1 MTTPPTPSTPATG
14 RDDGRRYLRNRESI
28 TEDQQAVLK
37 RARVTVVGLGG
48 LGGATVEVLA
58 RIGVGTLTL
67 VDGDRFETTNLNR
80 QLLCTE
86 QTLGGLKAAAA
97 ADRVSQINPTVTI
110 HSIARRLTPDNAI
123 EILGDSHLV
132 MDCLDNLPT
141 RFMVQGAAR
150 RLGIPMVSA
159 AVAGNAGQLTLIEP
173 EDPGLEAVYGPA
185 EAAPEHGAETRLGV
199 LPHTVI
205 ALACLAC
212 SEAVKRLLGTGTG
225 LRRKLLLVD
234 LLDNRFDIVE
244 I

>member
-1 MTTPPTPSTPATG
+1 MSMPEAPPTPAAD

-28 TEDQQAVLK
+28 NEDQQAMLK
-37 RARVTVVGLGG
+37 RARVAVVGLGG

-67 VDGDRFETTNLNR
+67 VDGDRFEATNLNR

-86 QTLGGLKAAAA
+86 QTLGQRKAEAA
-97 ADRVSQINPTVTI
+97 ADRVARVNSTVTVRCI
-110 HSIARRLTPDNAI
+110 PRHLEPDSAD
-123 EILGDSHLV
+123 EVLAGSHLV
-132 MDCLDNLPT
+132 MDCLDNLPA
-141 RFMVQGAAR
+141 RFMVQAATR
-150 RLGIPMVSA
+150 RLGIPLVSA
-159 AVAGNAGQLTLIEP
+159 AVAGTSGQLTLIEP

-185 EAAPEHGAETRLGV
+185 ETAPEHGAETRLGV

-225 LRRKLLLVD
+225 LRRRLLLVD

>member
-1 MTTPPTPSTPATG
+1 MTTSRVSSTAAAAE
-14 RDDGRRYLRNRESI
+14 DDRRYRRNRQSI
-28 TEDQQAVLK
+28 TEDQQAMLH
-37 RARVTVVGLGG
+37 RAHVAVVGLGG
-48 LGGATVEVLA
+48 LGGATVEILA

-67 VDGDRFETTNLNR
+67 VDGDHFETTNLNR

-86 QTLGGLKAAAA
+86 QTVGQSKAKVAAE
-97 ADRVSQINPTVTI
+97 RIFRINPTVTV
-110 HSIARRLTPDNAI
+110 HAIARHLTPENAV
-123 EILGDSHLV
+123 ELLGPCHLV

-141 RFMVQGAAR
+141 RFTVQAAAR

-173 EDPGLEAVYGPA
+173 PDPGLEAIYGPGKN
-185 EAAPEHGAETRLGV
+185 APERGAEIRLGV

-205 ALACLAC
+205 ALASLAS
-212 SEAVKRLLGTGTG
+212 SEAIKRLLGIGTG